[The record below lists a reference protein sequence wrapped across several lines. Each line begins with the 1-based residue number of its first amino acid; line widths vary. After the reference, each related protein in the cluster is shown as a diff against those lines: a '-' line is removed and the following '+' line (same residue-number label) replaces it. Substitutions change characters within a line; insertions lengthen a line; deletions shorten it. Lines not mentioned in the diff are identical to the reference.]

1 MTTSLL
7 LTCHPVAHRTA
18 ANTAQEIARFKGL
31 WSLGD
36 KHLIHG
42 GKPEAIFIGKIVTS
56 TAAMTLKERIVAECP
71 EARTRRGKRLTTATT
86 TGSSVLTKEK
96 HENNKEL

>member
-1 MTTSLL
+1 MTASLL
-7 LTCHPVAHRTA
+7 FTRLPVAHGTA
-18 ANTAQEIARFKGL
+18 ANTAQNIARFKSL

-36 KHLIHG
+36 KHLIDG

-56 TAAMTLKERIVAECP
+56 TAAMALKERVVAVCP

-86 TGSSVLTKEK
+86 TGSSVLIRGK
-96 HENNKEL
+96 HENSSEL